1 MRSEART
8 VRTPDGLDLAVHVT
22 GPEGAPVV
30 VAVHGY
36 PDDHTVWDGVV
47 PLLADTFRVVTYDV
61 RGAGASQAPADREGY
76 RVERLAADLVAV
88 LDAVAPDRPVHLL
101 AHDWGSIQ
109 GWHAVTDP
117 ALRTRFASYTSISGP
132 SLAHIGAFG
141 RSARLRDRLRQL
153 RRSWYVGFF
162 RLPVLPELAW
172 RSGLAG
178 GLVARREGIPRPAA
192 RDAVR
197 GLELYRANL
206 GRGGGE
212 RRTEVPV
219 QVLAPSGDRYVTEA
233 LQASAERFA
242 DDFRFRRVAGGHWLP
257 RSRPEVVARCVREL
271 VDAVSAPTG
280 APRRT
285 RPTPGRWT
293 DRVVL
298 VTGAGSGIGRAVA
311 RGFARRGAVVVAADK
326 ELSTARQTAFETGG
340 HAYQVD
346 VADPDAMA
354 AFADRVCAEV
364 GVPDVVVNNAGIAV
378 SGPFLAHEPADWR
391 AIVDVN
397 LMGVVHGCRLFAA
410 RMRERGEGGHLV
422 NVASAAAFTPT
433 TFLPAYCATKSA
445 VLMLS
450 ECLRAELAVDDIGVT
465 ALCPGFLP
473 TGIGGSARFVGVDDA
488 TAAERRRSADRL
500 LKRRRYPLDKVADAV
515 VAAVEA
521 NRPIQLLTVES
532 RTAYALSKVAPGALR
547 RLARLPVPSM

>member
-22 GPEGAPVV
+22 GPEAAPVV

-47 PLLADTFRVVTYDV
+47 PLLTDTFRVVTYDV
-61 RGAGASQAPADREGY
+61 RGAGASQVPADREGY
-76 RVERLAADLVAV
+76 RIERLAADLVAV

-117 ALRTRFASYTSISGP
+117 ALRPRFASYTSISGP

-162 RLPVLPELAW
+162 QLPVLPELVW

-206 GRGGGE
+206 GRGDGE

-219 QVLAPSGDRYVTEA
+219 QVLAPTGDRYVTQA
-233 LQASAERFA
+233 LQANAERFT

-257 RSRPEVVARCVREL
+257 RSRPEVIARCVREQ
-271 VDAVSAPTG
+271 VDAVSAPAG
-280 APRRT
+280 AARRT

-354 AFADRVCAEV
+354 TFADRVCAEV

-450 ECLRAELAVDDIGVT
+450 ECLRAELAGDDIGVT

-473 TGIGGSARFVGVDDA
+473 TNIGGAARFVGVDDA
-488 TAAERRRSADRL
+488 TAAARRRSTDRL

-532 RTAYALSKVAPGALR
+532 RTAYALSKLAPAALR
-547 RLARLPVPSM
+547 RVARLPAPSL